1 MPGLRDMEMAA
12 AACFPQHARRII
24 DLAGNAFTVKERG
37 AESVRIIAEEELAD
51 VRDRYIQMGDMPR
64 KSA

>member
-1 MPGLRDMEMAA
+1 M
-12 AACFPQHARRII
+12 FPATRRADI
-24 DLAGNAFTVKERG
+24 DLAGNALTVRERG

-51 VRDRYIQMGDMPR
+51 VLDRYIQMGDMPR